1 MAINVT
7 IWNENVHEKVEP
19 IVANI
24 HPEGLH
30 GTLKNLIA
38 CDDFAITTAT
48 LDMPEQGLPADVLN
62 KTDVLIWWGH
72 AAHGAVEDSLVERIY
87 DRVNAGMGLIVLHS
101 GHHSKIFRRMTGTTC
116 NLKWREAG
124 ESCRI
129 WTVIPTHPIARGIPE
144 SFKLEHEEMYGE
156 PFVIPNPDE
165 VVFMSWFQGGNVFRS
180 GVTYY
185 RGNGRI
191 FYFQPGHETYRSY
204 YDENVGKVI
213 SNAVRWAYNPNAF
226 DTPCVWEKDS
236 TEPFTVDE
244 DLPGLTSHPK
254 PVK

>member
-1 MAINVT
+1 MEDIDMAINVT

-87 DRVNAGMGLIVLHS
+87 DRVNAGTVSYTHLSFLLMIRQKRLLYQVLIWLGEKLLGLL
-101 GHHSKIFRRMTGTTC
+101 
-116 NLKWREAG
+116 LK
-124 ESCRI
+124 
-129 WTVIPTHPIARGIPE
+129 
-144 SFKLEHEEMYGE
+144 
-156 PFVIPNPDE
+156 N
-165 VVFMSWFQGGNVFRS
+165 
-180 GVTYY
+180 
-185 RGNGRI
+185 
-191 FYFQPGHETYRSY
+191 
-204 YDENVGKVI
+204 
-213 SNAVRWAYNPNAF
+213 
-226 DTPCVWEKDS
+226 
-236 TEPFTVDE
+236 
-244 DLPGLTSHPK
+244 
-254 PVK
+254 